1 MPGKRSRNEVSYY
14 PEIQTFIEA
23 QLKSNFRA
31 KRHKELSVFWGI
43 EYVLHA
49 MDENPSDIRN
59 IRAYLLTALYN
70 ASLTMDNYYAAL
82 VNHDLYGQP
91 KVDKKQGL

>member
-1 MPGKRSRNEVSYY
+1 MCVVP
-14 PEIQTFIEA
+14 A
-23 QLKSNFRA
+23 HDSNHR
-31 KRHKELSVFWGI
+31 
-43 EYVLHA
+43 
-49 MDENPSDIRN
+49 
-59 IRAYLLTALYN
+59 YN